1 MIDKELEPLVNE
13 NFLDKNQTKGY
24 NSEKK
29 MEFYLQRKFF
39 DNQEIH
45 ILNNLHIKTIDGK
58 GYFQIDHLVVTKYCF
73 VIVESKTCNSHLKFD
88 SHFQWS
94 CFKQTEQKWVGMKS
108 PMKQAEMQGDALRKV
123 LQENRL
129 ELRQKFL
136 FMQGGFLNLPIYSL
150 VAISDSGIIDYC
162 SENKNY
168 CANVLKADL
177 IPNRILEIY
186 ESYKNKESV
195 KNFLLDKNPDY
206 VLPDEDLKK
215 TIQYIISLHHVKPA
229 YREIECVKIPIC
241 DTCKKTYSI
250 QYDRISKQYE
260 LVCKECG
267 TIKKMNFK
275 CQKCRG
281 KLKIHKYNES
291 FVVGC
296 DQCDNYGKLI
306 E

>member
-39 DNQEIH
+39 DNREIH

-94 CFKQTEQKWVGMKS
+94 CFKQTEQKWIGMKS

-281 KLKIHKYNES
+281 KLKIHKYNEA